1 MKTIDADVTVPNL
14 KRLRRLVQ
22 ARSTGPSTPVGKAI
36 SALNAVKHGIAA
48 KQVLLPGEDPVE
60 YAQRADAVFEAL
72 APRDEAQ
79 AEVVAL
85 VADDLH
91 KLARLERVEV
101 GVLLGRIENLMAQTT
116 INEEAARV
124 AQAIKTFGLALAAW
138 CASPTLSDRGEEL
151 DRRSKRLL
159 GAFSHALEL
168 VPNLP
173 MQPYTAC
180 NLYLARLADKVA
192 YPTFPA
198 ELLVQVYEEAVQF
211 MEAAIKVGKEV
222 EAKQDELRKAVA
234 TISLPDKEELAKLG
248 RYRKVIEEGLAR
260 RLAMLEQ
267 FRQVSVAGTDA
278 DRAAAR
284 EYRLRL
290 RVVR

>member
-1 MKTIDADVTVPNL
+1 MKTDDIDDTVPTL
-14 KRLRRLVQ
+14 KRLRRLVG
-22 ARSTGPSTPVGKAI
+22 ARSTGPSTSEGKAI
-36 SALNAVKHGIAA
+36 SALNAIKHGLAA
-48 KQVLLPGEDPVE
+48 KQVLLPGEDPAE
-60 YAQRADAVFEAL
+60 YAHRADAVFEAL

-116 INEEAARV
+116 ISEEAARV
-124 AQAIKTFGLALAAW
+124 AQAIKAFGLALAAW
-138 CASPTLSDRGEEL
+138 AAAPALQDRGEEL

-159 GAFSHALEL
+159 GAFSRALEL
-168 VPNLP
+168 VPDLP
-173 MQPYTAC
+173 MQHYTAC
-180 NLYLARLADKVA
+180 NVYLARLADKVA
-192 YPTFPA
+192 YPAFPA
-198 ELLVQVYEEAVQF
+198 EMLVLVYQEALQF

-248 RYRKVIEEGLAR
+248 RYRKLIEEGLAR
-260 RLAMLEQ
+260 RLAMLNQ
-267 FRQVSVAGTDA
+267 FRQISVAGTEV

-290 RVVR
+290 RIVR